1 MSQRIDNPGGH
12 FVESFSDCPNGK
24 RSIRPISVCRRLH
37 DDSVAILSKYWD
49 DDGINACNGGSAAI
63 RQLWRLTHCG
73 LCNHGRN
80 RPERAYAPFSVAM
93 SGKLH
98 AQDK

>member
-49 DDGINACNGGSAAI
+49 DDGINACNGVPLPFVSYGGSHTVAFAI
-63 RQLWRLTHCG
+63 MVGIVQNVHMRRF
-73 LCNHGRN
+73 R
-80 RPERAYAPFSVAM
+80 
-93 SGKLH
+93 
-98 AQDK
+98 